1 MAANNPVNSR
11 ITGMRM
17 SVDATGLIVSVGPGQ
32 CFLPNTQRIAT
43 DADLTVSAGTPAAS
57 SWVHVYAY
65 LSSPTTPAIEVVAT
79 APSAPYQGTA
89 RTKTGD
95 TSRRFIGS
103 LWVGSDGKIIP
114 IRHGNPGQN
123 ANRVEFMGT
132 NGLANTAYVLIL
144 NGVNQTATVVSAA
157 AMVPP
162 VSTFLVM
169 QVDNS
174 ATLPLY
180 LSNPDLGTVS
190 ATNFLR
196 SVKAGGG
203 GQMDIILN
211 ASQQF
216 SYVFGAGLIG
226 LGTINIRGIAYFYDR

>member
-17 SVDATGLIVSVGPGQ
+17 SVDATGLIATCGPGQ
-32 CFLPNTQRIAT
+32 GFLPNTQRIAT
-43 DADLTVSAGTPAAS
+43 DADLSVTLSGLTPS
-57 SWVHVYAY
+57 SWVHMYAY
-65 LSSPTTPAIEVVAT
+65 LSTPQTPAIEVVAT
-79 APSAPYQGTA
+79 APSTPYQGTA

-95 TSRRFIGS
+95 TSRRYIGS
-103 LWVGSDGKIIP
+103 LWVGSAGTIIP

-123 ANRVEFMGT
+123 ANRVEFMGS
-132 NGLANTAYVLIL
+132 NGLANAAYVIVL
-144 NGVNQTATVVSAA
+144 NGVSQTPVVVDCSS
-157 AMVPP
+157 MVPP

-169 QVDNS
+169 HVDNS

-180 LSNPDLGTVS
+180 MGNPDMGTIS

-196 SVKAGGG
+196 TVKAGGG

-211 ASQQF
+211 ASQQLN
-216 SYVFGAGLIG
+216 YVFGAGLLG
-226 LGTINIRGIAYFYDR
+226 LGTINIRGIAYFFDR

>member
-17 SVDATGLIVSVGPGQ
+17 SVDATGTVVTVGPGQ

-43 DADLTVSAGTPAAS
+43 DSDLVAPTVTLTAS
-57 SWVHVYAY
+57 SWIHVYAY
-65 LSSPTTPAIEVVAT
+65 LSSPTTPAVELSTT
-79 APSAPYQGTA
+79 APSSPYQGSA
-89 RTKTGD
+89 RTKTSD
-95 TSRRFIGS
+95 ASRRFIGS
-103 LWVGSDGKIIP
+103 LRIGPDSKLVG

-132 NGLANTAYVLIL
+132 NGLANAGYVLIL
-144 NGVNQTATVVSAA
+144 NGVSQTPVTVPCNT
-157 AMVPP
+157 MVPA

-180 LSNPDLGTVS
+180 MSNADIGTVS
-190 ATNFLR
+190 ATSYLR

-203 GQMDIILN
+203 GQMDIPLDS
-211 ASQQF
+211 SQQF
-216 SYVFGAGLIG
+216 TYVFGAGILG
-226 LGTINIRGIAYFYDR
+226 LGTINIRGVAYFYDR

>member
-17 SVDATGLIVSVGPGQ
+17 SVDSTGLIVTVGAGQ
-32 CFLPNTQRIAT
+32 CFLPDTNRVAT
-43 DADLTVSAGTPAAS
+43 DSDMSVSAGSPTAS
-57 SWVHVYAY
+57 SWLHVYAY
-65 LSSPTTPAIEVVAT
+65 MDGTGTPLIETSSTS
-79 APSAPYQGTA
+79 PSSPYQGTA
-89 RTKTGD
+89 RTKAGD

-123 ANRVEFMGT
+123 ANRVEFMGV
-132 NGLANTAYVLIL
+132 NGLANTAYALII
-144 NGVNQTATVVSAA
+144 NGVSQTPVVISAA
-157 AMVPP
+157 SMVPP

-180 LSNPDLGTVS
+180 MGNPDMGAIS

-203 GQMDIILN
+203 GQMDIVLN

-216 SYVFGAGLIG
+216 SYVFGAGLLGI
-226 LGTINIRGIAYFYDR
+226 GTINIRGIAYFYDR

>member
-32 CFLPNTQRIAT
+32 GFLPNTQRIAT
-43 DADLTVSAGTPAAS
+43 DSDLSVTVSGLTPS

-65 LSSPTTPAIEVVAT
+65 LSTPTTPAIEVVAT
-79 APSAPYQGTA
+79 APSTPYQGTA

-95 TSRRFIGS
+95 TSRRYMGS
-103 LWVGSDGKIIP
+103 LWVGAAGTIIP

-123 ANRVEFMGT
+123 ANRVELMGA
-132 NGLANTAYVLIL
+132 NGLANAAYVLIL
-144 NGVNQTATVVSAA
+144 NGVSQTPVVVSAA

-190 ATNFLR
+190 ATNYLR
-196 SVKAGGG
+196 TVKAGGG

-211 ASQQF
+211 SSQQF
-216 SYVFGAGLIG
+216 TYVFGAGLLG
-226 LGTINIRGIAYFYDR
+226 LGTITIRGIAYFYDR